1 MNKPTF
7 DELKNNK
14 ISINIKNIEEGL
26 DFLDWISS
34 FDEFDECNE
43 YDESEDIIEC
53 ALESYEDNACLSFY
67 DGGEMLYT
75 NKEHDEFHNFKII
88 EWGDF
93 MNNKATIK
101 VTKEELKDKIEHM
114 EQELKLVKEQ
124 FKKLEEEPKLTP
136 LEQFEKDIKDNGL
149 EYTDKD
155 IKKSE
160 LREKIIKEL
169 TLFARLHDDEVT
181 DIENND
187 GYVIYKNYDLLDVDY
202 VPSGYSG
209 EWNVYFE
216 TDEIAQKAIETFKD
230 DLNEYYD
237 M

>member
-1 MNKPTF
+1 MDKPTF
-7 DELKNNK
+7 EELKNNK

-26 DFLDWISS
+26 DFLNWISS

-43 YDESEDIIEC
+43 YDESEDTIEC

-67 DGGEMLYT
+67 DVGEMLYT

-124 FKKLEEEPKLTP
+124 FNKLKEEPKLTP
-136 LEQFEKDIKDNGL
+136 LEQFEKDVKDKGI
-149 EYTDKD
+149 EFTEED

-160 LREKIIKEL
+160 LREKIVEEL
-169 TLFARLHDDEVT
+169 TLFARLNNDEVT
-181 DIENND
+181 DIENTC
-187 GYVIYKNYDLLDVDY
+187 GYIIGKNYDLLDVYY
-202 VPSGYSG
+202 VPSRFSG
-209 EWNVYFE
+209 EWNVYFK
-216 TDEIAQKAIETFKD
+216 TKEIARKAIELFKD

>member
-1 MNKPTF
+1 MDKPTF
-7 DELKNNK
+7 EELKNNK

-26 DFLDWISS
+26 DFLNWISTRDG
-34 FDEFDECNE
+34 FYCYND
-43 YDESEDIIEC
+43 YDGCRDIIED
-53 ALESYEDNACLSFY
+53 AIDIYDKNTCLSFL
-67 DGGEMLYT
+67 DTGEMLYASKDYDT
-75 NKEHDEFHNFKII
+75 SYNYKII

-169 TLFARLHDDEVT
+169 TLFARLHDDEIT
-181 DIENND
+181 NIENTC
-187 GYVIYKNYDLLDVDY
+187 GYVIGKNYDLLDVYY

-216 TDEIAQKAIETFKD
+216 TDKIAQKAIETFKD